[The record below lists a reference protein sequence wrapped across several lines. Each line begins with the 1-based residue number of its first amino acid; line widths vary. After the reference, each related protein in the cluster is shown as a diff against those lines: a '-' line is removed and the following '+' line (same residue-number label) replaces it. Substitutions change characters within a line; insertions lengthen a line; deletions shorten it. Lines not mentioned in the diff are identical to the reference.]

1 MLNSKKKDKL
11 SQNGLL
17 LDAKMIYFSNFA
29 KLAMQKLQDAIVRSN
44 CVLFAEID
52 MQFNDNQEFI
62 KFIEKW
68 TERYQLTLSPKER
81 FKQKKKGHPTF
92 DLIIK
97 PNLVGDDDF
106 TKDLIEIAKNHPE
119 QFAHSDFDFLNN
131 SQSYLAM
138 KFYLFCN
145 IDSPQI
151 YDGLIPIDQ
160 VNTTLKQYI
169 DGVEKFSYVFDAPI
183 QLGNYELVR
192 LTQKRSV
199 KDDLEG
205 REKNASDWTWRIGS
219 ESYSRVQKQGEVLI
233 NRWNQC
239 IEKSE
244 EEKQAYFEKHLKI
257 LESYYGFRGVRKQVG
272 TLWAKER
279 KVFKAKYGEKYLPY
293 YRPLKLSY
301 VQRLKSGLE
310 ANAEPL
316 EMIDHMK
323 TAIKNTVKKR

>member
-1 MLNSKKKDKL
+1 MLNSKKKDRL
-11 SQNGLL
+11 SQNGVL

-52 MQFNDNQEFI
+52 MQFHDNQEFI
-62 KFIEKW
+62 KFVEKW

-106 TKDLIEIAKNHPE
+106 TKDLIEIARNHPE
-119 QFAHSDFDFLNN
+119 QFAHSDFNFLNN
-131 SQSYLAM
+131 SQSYLAF

-169 DGVEKFSYVFDAPI
+169 DGVEKFSYVFDHPI

-192 LTQKRSV
+192 LTQKRSI

-205 REKNASDWTWRIGS
+205 REKNAFDWTWRIGA

-244 EEKQAYFEKHLKI
+244 EEKQAYFEKHLSV
-257 LESYYGFRGVRKQVG
+257 LENYYGFRGVRKQVG

>member
-1 MLNSKKKDKL
+1 
-11 SQNGLL
+11 
-17 LDAKMIYFSNFA
+17 MIYFSILS

-44 CVLFAEID
+44 CVLFAEVN
-52 MQFNDNQEFI
+52 MKFYDNEEFI
-62 KFIEKW
+62 KFVEKW

-97 PNLVGDDDF
+97 PNIVRDDVF
-106 TKDLIEIAKNHPE
+106 TEDLIKIAKTEPE
-119 QFAHSDFDFLNN
+119 NFARSDFDFLNYSEN
-131 SQSYLAM
+131 YLAM

-145 IDSPQI
+145 IDSLQI

-160 VNTTLKQYI
+160 VNSTLKQHS
-169 DGVEKFSYVFDAPI
+169 DGVKKFSYIFDAPI
-183 QLGNYELVR
+183 QFGNYELVR
-192 LTQKRSV
+192 LTQKRSI

-205 REKNASDWTWRIGS
+205 REKNAFDWTWRIGS
-219 ESYSRVQKQGEVLI
+219 ESYSKVQKQGEVLI

-239 IEKSE
+239 IDKSE

-257 LESYYGFRGVRKQVG
+257 LENYYGFRGVRKQVG

-293 YRPLKLSY
+293 YRPLKLNY

-310 ANAEPL
+310 ANAAPL
-316 EMIDHMK
+316 DMILHMK
-323 TAIKNTVKKR
+323 KAVQDAVK

>member
-1 MLNSKKKDKL
+1 
-11 SQNGLL
+11 
-17 LDAKMIYFSNFA
+17 MIYFSNFST
-29 KLAMQKLQDAIVRSN
+29 LAMQKIQDEITRSN

-52 MQFNDNQEFI
+52 MEFNNNEEFI
-62 KFIEKW
+62 KFLEKW

-106 TKDLIEIAKNHPE
+106 TKDLIEIAKTEPE
-119 QFAHSDFDFLNN
+119 RFSDSDFDFLNY
-131 SQSYLAM
+131 SESYLAM

-145 IDSPQI
+145 IDSSQI

-160 VNTTLKQYI
+160 VNNTLKQYI
-169 DGVEKFSYVFDAPI
+169 EGVEKFSYVFDSKI

-192 LTQKRSV
+192 LTQKRSI

-239 IEKSE
+239 VDKSE
-244 EEKQAYFEKHLKI
+244 EEKRAYFEKHLKI
-257 LESYYGFRGVRKQVG
+257 LEGYLGFRGVRKQVG

-293 YRPLKLSY
+293 YRPLKLKY
-301 VQRLKSGLE
+301 VQRLKSGLN

-316 EMIDHMK
+316 EMIEHMK
-323 TAIKNTVKKR
+323 KAIQSAVK

>member
-1 MLNSKKKDKL
+1 
-11 SQNGLL
+11 
-17 LDAKMIYFSNFA
+17 MIYFSNFA
-29 KLAMQKLQDAIVRSN
+29 KLTMQKLQDVIVRSN
-44 CVLFAEID
+44 CVLFTEVD
-52 MQFNDNQEFI
+52 MEFQNDEEFI
-62 KFIEKW
+62 KFVEKW
-68 TERYQLTLSPKER
+68 TERYQLKLSPKER
-81 FKQKKKGHPTF
+81 FKQKKKGQPTF

-97 PNLVGDDDF
+97 PNLGYDDSF
-106 TKDLIEIAKNHPE
+106 TKDLLDIAQNDPDD
-119 QFAHSDFDFLNN
+119 FTRPDFDFLNH
-131 SQSYLAM
+131 SQSYLPI
-138 KFYLFCN
+138 KFFLFCN

-151 YDGLIPIDQ
+151 LDGLIPIYH
-160 VNTTLKQYI
+160 VNDTLKKYI
-169 DGVEKFSYVFDAPI
+169 DGVEKFSYVFDSPI
-183 QLGNYELVR
+183 QFGNYELVR
-192 LTQKRSV
+192 LTQNRSI

-205 REKNASDWTWRIGS
+205 RKKNASDWTWRIGS
-219 ESYSRVQKQGEVLI
+219 ESYSRVQSRGETLI

-244 EEKQAYFEKHLKI
+244 EEKQAYFEKHLQI

-272 TLWAKER
+272 MLWAKER

-323 TAIKNTVKKR
+323 TAIKNTVQKR

>member
-1 MLNSKKKDKL
+1 
-11 SQNGLL
+11 
-17 LDAKMIYFSNFA
+17 MIYFSMFST
-29 KLAMQKLQDAIVRSN
+29 LAMQKLQDEITRSN
-44 CVLFAEID
+44 CVLFAELD
-52 MQFNDNQEFI
+52 MEFHDDEEFI
-62 KFIEKW
+62 NFVEKW
-68 TERYQLTLSPKER
+68 TERYQLTISPKER

-97 PNLVGDDDF
+97 PNLVGDDAF
-106 TKDLIEIAKNHPE
+106 TKDLIEIAKNEPE
-119 QFAHSDFDFLNN
+119 KFTRSDFDFLNH
-131 SQSYLAM
+131 SESYLEM

-145 IDSPQI
+145 IDTPQI

-160 VNTTLKQYI
+160 VNSTLKKYI
-169 DGVEKFSYVFDAPI
+169 DGAEKFSYVFDSPI
-183 QLGNYELVR
+183 KFGNYELVR
-192 LTQKRSV
+192 LTQKRSI

-219 ESYSRVQKQGEVLI
+219 ESYSKVQKQGEVLI

-257 LESYYGFRGVRKQVG
+257 LEGYLGFRGVRKQVG

-293 YRPLKLSY
+293 YRPLKLKY
-301 VQRLKSGLE
+301 VQRLKSGLR

-316 EMIDHMK
+316 EMIEYMK
-323 TAIKNTVKKR
+323 KAIQSAVK

>member
-1 MLNSKKKDKL
+1 
-11 SQNGLL
+11 
-17 LDAKMIYFSNFA
+17 MIYFSFLD

-52 MQFNDNQEFI
+52 MEFKNDEEFI
-62 KFIEKW
+62 KFVEKW

-97 PNLVGDDDF
+97 PNLVYGDEF
-106 TKDLIEIAKNHPE
+106 TKDLIDIAKNEPDE
-119 QFAHSDFDFLNN
+119 FTHSDFDFLNH
-131 SQSYLAM
+131 SESYLPI
-138 KFYLFCN
+138 KFFLFCN
-145 IDSPQI
+145 IDSTQI
-151 YDGLIPIDQ
+151 LDGFIPIYQ
-160 VNTTLKQYI
+160 VNDTLKKYI
-169 DGVEKFSYVFDAPI
+169 DGVEKFSYVFDSPI
-183 QLGNYELVR
+183 QFGKYELVR
-192 LTQKRSV
+192 LTQKRSI

-219 ESYSRVQKQGEVLI
+219 DSYSKVQSSGETLI

-244 EEKQAYFEKHLKI
+244 EEKKAYFEKHLLV

-293 YRPLKLSY
+293 YRPLKLNY
-301 VQRLKSGLE
+301 VQRLKSGLN

-316 EMIDHMK
+316 EMIEHMK
-323 TAIKNTVKKR
+323 KAIQSAVK

>member
-1 MLNSKKKDKL
+1 MV
-11 SQNGLL
+11 
-17 LDAKMIYFSNFA
+17 MIYFSNFST
-29 KLAMQKLQDAIVRSN
+29 LAMQKLQDAIVRSN
-44 CVLFAEID
+44 CVLFSEID
-52 MQFNDNQEFI
+52 MQFHDNEEFI
-62 KFIEKW
+62 KFVQKW

-97 PNLVGDDDF
+97 PNLVGDDNF
-106 TKDLIEIAKNHPE
+106 TKDLIIFAKTEPE
-119 QFAHSDFDFLNN
+119 TFASADFDFFN
-131 SQSYLAM
+131 QSEHYLPM
-138 KFYLFCN
+138 KFFLFCN

-160 VNTTLKQYI
+160 VNNTLKKYI

-192 LTQKRSV
+192 LTQKRSI

-205 REKNASDWTWRIGS
+205 REKNAFDWTWRIGS

-239 IEKSE
+239 IDKSE

-257 LESYYGFRGVRKQVG
+257 LESYSGFRGVRKQVG

-293 YRPLKLSY
+293 YRSLKLNY

-310 ANAEPL
+310 ANAEPI
-316 EMIDHMK
+316 EMINHMK
-323 TAIKNTVKKR
+323 KAIQSAVK